1 VKGAER
7 RALGWRS
14 SHLKCSLVARGREG
28 KRGGRR
34 GHVRVEAGEGGEMEA
49 RQARMVP
56 LSSNRG
62 GQRGTGD
69 AA

>member
-1 VKGAER
+1 VAVVAFEMRLGGAGQRGKKG
-7 RALGWRS
+7 GD
-14 SHLKCSLVARGREG
+14 
-28 KRGGRR
+28 RR

-49 RQARMVP
+49 RRARMVP